1 MFVISFLLLF
11 LLSAFSVQRC
21 HPIKRSFF
29 CIISLEIVSH
39 TLAKEDTIILSDLLM
54 LLGST
59 FSDNSFYF
67 SLSQNALFTASF
79 LRVWTLYSFFFFFA
93 YIHGCQLFCEL
104 MFLVCL
110 QSTLWSKSKCVLY
123 TQTSITNQDAEI
135 N

>member
-1 MFVISFLLLF
+1 MSFHFYFSFCYQPFQFRDVIPSKDL
-11 LLSAFSVQRC
+11 
-21 HPIKRSFF
+21 FF

-54 LLGST
+54 LFGST

-79 LRVWTLYSFFFFFA
+79 LRVWTLYSFFVFFA